1 MSNTLLKKEPCCKFL
16 KNYNIKKYFQQFA
29 KIRPLFSVKYNTQ
42 RQMFDC
48 VWLEL
53 WKLLKIKG
61 TSFLRCKW

>member
-42 RQMFDC
+42 RKMFDC
-48 VWLEL
+48 VWLE
-53 WKLLKIKG
+53 
-61 TSFLRCKW
+61 